1 MKKNKSTRDIW
12 IPISWRYTGAGY
24 QKTKKK
30 ELPRKRK
37 HKGRQND
44 GFYYVNLV
52 YNQHL
57 I

>member
-1 MKKNKSTRDIW
+1 MDKKKKKSVRDLW
-12 IPISWRYTGAGY
+12 VYNSWHFTGAGAH
-24 QKTKKK
+24 KTRKN

-52 YNQHL
+52 YN
-57 I
+57 